1 MGEPASG
8 QGGDSKL
15 DLVKKAAVDAL
26 GQFKPD
32 DDVGLWI
39 FSTGISRTEPT
50 DYLEVVPI
58 GPIGA
63 QREAMAAKIN
73 DLIPTQGTPPDTVTK
88 AADEQ
93 LVNPFGPQP
102 LNP

>member
-73 DLIPTQGTPPDTVTK
+73 DLITTQGTPVYTATK
-88 AADEQ
+88 AADEPLPDKVDVQ
-93 LVNPFGPQP
+93 RINP
-102 LNP
+102 